1 MVTWFVHMPSVFN
14 QRAGAPILLLAH
26 NHTHTSWSTPNQL
39 HQATKPLRKL
49 HVSTCQHTTSSAPSM
64 QIMRESVVCEPAG
77 FYSSRPTLKGMVRKA
92 AAVLQVGKL
101 CAYAFRR

>member
-1 MVTWFVHMPSVFN
+1 
-14 QRAGAPILLLAH
+14 
-26 NHTHTSWSTPNQL
+26 
-39 HQATKPLRKL
+39 
-49 HVSTCQHTTSSAPSM
+49 M